1 MFANKVGTEIAD
13 RLYNHYLKQNW
24 LFHASGSS
32 AQLTRKIAIETQRV
46 TGGILT
52 PLMHM
57 NARIILALLMI
68 LSIFVYDP
76 KVAVLIFLTFSI
88 AYLILF
94 KVVRMRIQRNGKT
107 ISEVNEKRFR
117 LMNEGFGGIKDV
129 LLLGRDGDFIKRFN
143 QTGIQLAYSQ
153 GANAALG
160 QAPKHFMELVAF
172 GSMIVIVLYLITS
185 HNGDLGIVLPLLS
198 VYALAG
204 LKLLPAFQ
212 LIYAS
217 TASIKGHSLDLKQFK
232 KIYSNQ

>member
-1 MFANKVGTEIAD
+1 ME
-13 RLYNHYLKQNW
+13 
-24 LFHASGSS
+24 S
-32 AQLTRKIAIETQRV
+32 
-46 TGGILT
+46 LT

-153 GANAALG
+153 GANATLG

-172 GSMIVIVLYLITS
+172 GSMIVIVLYLITPATMVIWALS
-185 HNGDLGIVLPLLS
+185 YALLS